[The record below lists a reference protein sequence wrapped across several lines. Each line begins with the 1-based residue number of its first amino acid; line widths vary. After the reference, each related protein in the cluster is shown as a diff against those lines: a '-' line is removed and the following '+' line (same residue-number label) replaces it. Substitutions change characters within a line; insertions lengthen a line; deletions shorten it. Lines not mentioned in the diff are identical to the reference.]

1 MFILERI
8 LGIFAPCQHNKN
20 LGERREALM
29 YLLRINV
36 PVESI
41 CVSEYIMDSII
52 NIVIKKLHTKHF
64 VTGINIPFLS
74 LVACIQVHSVLFI
87 LVSRILFSLFE

>member
-52 NIVIKKLHTKHF
+52 NTVIKKLHTKHF
-64 VTGINIPFLS
+64 VYWHKYSFPLLGGL
-74 LVACIQVHSVLFI
+74 HS
-87 LVSRILFSLFE
+87 SE

>member
-41 CVSEYIMDSII
+41 CVSEYIMDCII
-52 NIVIKKLHTKHF
+52 NVIIRKLHPKHF
-64 VTGINIPFLS
+64 VYWHNYSFL
-74 LVACIQVHSVLFI
+74 LLGGLHS
-87 LVSRILFSLFE
+87 SE

>member
-1 MFILERI
+1 
-8 LGIFAPCQHNKN
+8 
-20 LGERREALM
+20 M

-64 VTGINIPFLS
+64 VYWHKYSFPLLGGL
-74 LVACIQVHSVLFI
+74 HS
-87 LVSRILFSLFE
+87 SE